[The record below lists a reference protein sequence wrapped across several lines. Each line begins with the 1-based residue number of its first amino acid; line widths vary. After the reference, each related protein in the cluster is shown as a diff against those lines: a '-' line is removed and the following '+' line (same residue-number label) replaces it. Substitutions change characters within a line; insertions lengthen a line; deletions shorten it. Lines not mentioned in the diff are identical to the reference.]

1 MTKRR
6 ALITIIFFSLIA
18 LLGLVIPQVD
28 LTSRVT
34 ESYSITTCPGPVNG
48 ARGTALLPARSI
60 GVRELERRNAEFNR
74 SPLGTRSLSSG
85 ALLVAGDPR
94 STIAL
99 HTKARS
105 WTSATTCN
113 SGASISWFVGGTANV
128 SSQGKLV
135 LVNSGLSNAT
145 VEVTSFSEK
154 GPQQPN
160 PLTVRALS
168 EREVRIDSFD
178 PGAQRL
184 VLRVEVLSGRV
195 TTFLTDERVRGLS
208 NIGGDFVTPIPK
220 ADRELV
226 IPGLANSYG
235 SASAVSHTLRI
246 MSTTNSDATFAVEFI
261 SASGVFV
268 PVGFG
273 EIDLNAREVLDLPL
287 PTAELG
293 KKPFALKLEASAPIV
308 AGIFTEVRKGAV
320 SDFMWIPAVSSFE
333 QVSFNLYGLE
343 PVITFVGEQIDVR
356 IKYQLRTGK
365 SGEATLTGAEI
376 RNWKVPAESRLI
388 EIENRS
394 GTRAGM
400 SWLTSDGVA
409 YLPVAPAST
418 LESAPRPI
426 ADISVIQSRT

>member
-1 MTKRR
+1 MSKRR
-6 ALITIIFFSLIA
+6 ALITIIAFALVA

-28 LTSRVT
+28 STSRVT

-48 ARGTALLPARSI
+48 ARGTALLPTRSI
-60 GVRELERRNAEFNR
+60 GVRELERKNSEFNR
-74 SPLGTRSLSSG
+74 SPLGTRSLSTG
-85 ALLVAGDPR
+85 ALVVSGDPR

-99 HTKARS
+99 QTKERK

-145 VEVTSFSEK
+145 VEVTSFSEN
-154 GPQQPN
+154 GPQQPTQ
-160 PLTVRALS
+160 LTIRALS
-168 EREVRIDSFD
+168 EREVRIDSFN

-208 NIGGDFVTPIPK
+208 NIGGDFVTPIAK

-226 IPGLANSYG
+226 IAGLANSYG
-235 SASAVSHTLRI
+235 SGSTVSHTLRV
-246 MSTTNSDATFAVEFI
+246 MSTTNSDASVSVEYI

-268 PVGFG
+268 PVGFD
-273 EIDLNAREVLDLPL
+273 EINLNAREVIDIPL

-293 KKPFALKLEASAPIV
+293 KKPFALKLEGSAPIV
-308 AGIFTEVRKGAV
+308 AGVFTEVRKGAV
-320 SDFMWIPAVSSFE
+320 SDFIWIPAVSSFE
-333 QVSFNLYGLE
+333 KLSFNLYGLA
-343 PVITFVGEQIDVR
+343 PIITFVGEQVDVR
-356 IKYQLRTGK
+356 IKYRLRTGK
-365 SGEATLTGAEI
+365 SGEATLTGPEI
-376 RNWKVPAESRLI
+376 RNWKVPSDSRLI

-394 GTRAGM
+394 GAKAGM